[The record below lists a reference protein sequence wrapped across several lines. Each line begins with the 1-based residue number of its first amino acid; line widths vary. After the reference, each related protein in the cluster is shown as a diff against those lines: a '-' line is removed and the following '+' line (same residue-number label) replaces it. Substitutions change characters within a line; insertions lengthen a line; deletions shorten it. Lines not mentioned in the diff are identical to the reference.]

1 MATSIENKVKELAQ
15 RMRSYRNSNPN
26 EQELRQFSID
36 YLSVRRDLDEIDTS
50 LNKMFDGYIEVD
62 CAWHKRYP
70 AKVIPVTKS
79 NYLGDLFGGMF

>member
-1 MATSIENKVKELAQ
+1 MAKSIEYKVNELTQ
-15 RMRSYRNSNPN
+15 RIRSFRNSNPT
-26 EQELRQFSID
+26 EHELRQFYID
-36 YLSVRRDLDEIDTS
+36 YLSVRRNLDEIDTS

>member
-1 MATSIENKVKELAQ
+1 MATSIEYKVNELTQ
-15 RMRSYRNSNPN
+15 RIRSFRNSNPT
-26 EQELRQFSID
+26 EHELRQFYID

-79 NYLGDLFGGMF
+79 NCFGDLFGRLF